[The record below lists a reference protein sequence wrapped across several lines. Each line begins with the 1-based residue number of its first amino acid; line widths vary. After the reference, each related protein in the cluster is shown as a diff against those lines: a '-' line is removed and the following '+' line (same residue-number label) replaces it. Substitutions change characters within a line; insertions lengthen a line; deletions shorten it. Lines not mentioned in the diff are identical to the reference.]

1 MADFDKITAGARQVL
16 GRGDQVLRKADQS
29 RIWVDGTAAE
39 PTTEPL
45 STTARRPTKD
55 KTKAAVF
62 KTLAQSLQVTTNG
75 NSNNKLGLNTSSNS
89 SIFHSNTR
97 SDPYY
102 MNTKKQSH
110 SVSRAPRTGPAFLSG
125 DPLDISGSSSGSDG
139 RISTVQS
146 EYFKLKARGIVPD
159 WHGSLTRKRVRD
171 YEEAARLN
179 HRSSVG
185 ATRGG
190 AERPEETIEHATEV
204 VAEVLGKSGS
214 SGKRA
219 RLSGSEDSFAP
230 RSLGLG
236 RSSFGR
242 ASLARLPAAA
252 ARSPPPREK
261 DPDDEMI
268 ERSKRARAVLNDT
281 ISYFRRERRSLGDV
295 LKSSTGSS
303 GAEERL
309 PL

>member
-1 MADFDKITAGARQVL
+1 
-16 GRGDQVLRKADQS
+16 
-29 RIWVDGTAAE
+29 
-39 PTTEPL
+39 
-45 STTARRPTKD
+45 
-55 KTKAAVF
+55 
-62 KTLAQSLQVTTNG
+62 
-75 NSNNKLGLNTSSNS
+75 
-89 SIFHSNTR
+89 
-97 SDPYY
+97 

-230 RSLGLG
+230 RPLGLG

-242 ASLARLPAAA
+242 ASLVRPPAVAAKEPAA